1 MGRINKIVK
10 SIPIPIFFII
20 IVTVFLMLA
29 NFLSTKTS
37 NFLQKEQMKIY
48 EKYDLRYGLQ
58 DVEDGVLATYVV
70 DLDLSQMSDSDI
82 ERFNWILFGFRYCYL
97 FWYTISII
105 TCAILFYY
113 LKLSKPIKKLN
124 YATQKLANNDLDFEI
139 ISDSNDEL
147 GKLCKSYEEMRLNL
161 YDNNKKMWRM
171 IEDNKILT
179 SALSHDIRTPLT
191 ILKGNTEMML
201 KYIPNNKI
209 DKTKMIEMLE
219 SMNHNIMRLEDFV
232 TNMSTIVR
240 IEQIEPKYKK
250 VELRSLIDDL
260 KENSKY
266 LCKDKKIDLDFNV
279 NVIPKEILVDENIIH
294 EVYNNVFHNAY
305 SYTKDKILVNIENI
319 DNMLNF
325 EIIDNGT
332 GFSDKALKE
341 ATHIYFKENKDKNH
355 FGLGLYISKL
365 LAEKHNGNIIL
376 SNTDSGAR
384 VKFSFSYKN
393 LKS

>member
-58 DVEDGVLATYVV
+58 DVGDGVLATYVV
-70 DLDLSQMSDSDI
+70 DLDWSKMSDSDI
-82 ERFNWILFGFRYCYL
+82 ERFNLILFGFRYCYL

-179 SALSHDIRTPLT
+179 RALSHDIRTPLT

-201 KYIPNNKI
+201 KYIPNNKLS
-209 DKTKMIEMLE
+209 KTKMIEMLA

-250 VELRSLIDDL
+250 VELKRLIEDL
-260 KENSKY
+260 KENSKC
-266 LCKDKKIDLDFNV
+266 LCKDKKINLDFNV
-279 NVIPKEILVDENIIH
+279 NVISKEILVDENIIH
-294 EVYNNVFHNAY
+294 EVYNNVFNNAY
-305 SYTKDKILVNIENI
+305 SYTKDKILVNIENTESK
-319 DNMLNF
+319 LNF
-325 EIIDNGT
+325 EIIDNGN

-365 LAEKHNGNIIL
+365 LSEKHDGSIML
-376 SNTDSGAR
+376 SNTDNGAR
-384 VKFSFSYKN
+384 VKFSFSYKI
-393 LKS
+393 